1 MPGRHHRP
9 CLPALALAVAA
20 TLTGPPSAA
29 AEPAPADT
37 FVVDL
42 PGLVVSGESA
52 VAVDA
57 GRTVIDAPAVASL
70 DPVSVS
76 DLAVALPATRAAVN
90 SRGDAHPMVRG
101 APERHV
107 QTFLDGIPLNI
118 PWDERVDL
126 GTVPAVAVG
135 GLEGRRG
142 PASLLDGPGALA
154 GSLRLLPPS
163 PAGDRPASDLAAT
176 LGTGGL
182 AHLEGAHRRRAGAW
196 NLLGAGA
203 WTTRDHWPLPDDG
216 PDRLGSDLDQTSL
229 LMRASREVAGAGRLS
244 LLASAWT
251 AEKGVPPELH
261 EGDQA
266 RFWRYPVRERALV
279 GGVLLLPLDQA
290 GLWDLGATA
299 SADIFHQ
306 EIDPRGPDGWDAP
319 LQTGDEYEK
328 NWDRTGYGR
337 LRLTRY
343 LGDQATAAVQASA
356 RYTHHREILEVG
368 GPTMDYAQWLAS
380 VAAETDWRPAA
391 GWDLRAGAGWD
402 HAATPESGDKP
413 GSPADHAA
421 AVNLRLSR
429 DLGPDRG
436 LYLAAGRR
444 SRFPS
449 LREAYSGA
457 LGRFVPNPDLAP
469 ERQDQVEVG
478 ASLAGPR
485 WTLDVAVFHGVLTD
499 GIERVAVGDNQ
510 YQRVNRAEIRVPG
523 VEMTGAWRPAGD
535 VSLSAHHT
543 ILDARVHEDGG
554 DRPAED
560 RPAYLSRV
568 AADYGG
574 WRGPEAGLEAR
585 VTGPRWSADA
595 TRPGGLTRLPAGVTW
610 HLRLGWRWPREG
622 HDLAAHLRVD
632 NVFDS
637 ASTARPA
644 CPSRAA
650 PSAPASPGPA
660 DAFLRL
666 GCASENVSGPGL
678 ALGRT

>member
-1 MPGRHHRP
+1 VTLIRFDSRVLPL
-9 CLPALALAVAA
+9 CLAALCLTASARAA
-20 TLTGPPSAA
+20 D
-29 AEPAPADT
+29 PAPASADT

-57 GRTVIDAPAVASL
+57 GRTVVDAPAAAAL
-70 DPVSVS
+70 DPVSVA

-126 GTVPAVAVG
+126 GTVPAMAIG
-135 GLEGRRG
+135 GVEGRRG

-163 PAGDRPASDLAAT
+163 PAGDRPASEAAVS

-203 WTTRDHWPLPDDG
+203 WTTRDHWPLPDG
-216 PDRLGSDLDQTSL
+216 GGDRMGSDLDQASL

-261 EGDQA
+261 EGDEA
-266 RFWRYPVRERALV
+266 RFWRYPVRERALA
-279 GGVLLLPLDQA
+279 GGVLLLPLDEA
-290 GLWDLGATA
+290 GHWDLGVTV

-306 EIDPRGPDGWDAP
+306 EIDPRGPDGWDTP

-368 GPTMDYAQWLAS
+368 GPTLDYAQWLAS
-380 VAAETDWRPAA
+380 MAAEADWRPAA

-402 HAATPESGDKP
+402 HVATPESGDKP
-413 GSPADHAA
+413 GSPADAAA
-421 AVNLRLSR
+421 AVNLRLCR

-436 LYLAAGRR
+436 AYLAAGRR

-478 ASLAGPR
+478 LAAAGPR
-485 WTLDVAVFHGVLTD
+485 WTLDVAAFYGVLTD
-499 GIERVAVGDNQ
+499 GIERVAVGGNQ
-510 YQRVNRAEIRVPG
+510 YQRVNRGEIRVPG
-523 VEMTGAWRPAGD
+523 LEAAATWRPAGD
-535 VSLSAHHT
+535 VDLTLHHT
-543 ILDARVHEDGG
+543 ILDARVHEDDGE
-554 DRPAED
+554 RPAED
-560 RPAYLSRV
+560 RPAYISRL
-568 AADYGG
+568 AANYGN

-585 VTGPRWSADA
+585 VTGPRWSADSTA
-595 TRPGGLTRLPAGVTW
+595 PTGLTRLPAGVTW
-610 HLRLGWRWPREG
+610 HLRLGWRWPRG
-622 HDLAAHLRVD
+622 RHDLAAHLRVD
-632 NVFDS
+632 NVFDQRVDGQTGLPEPGRIVS
-637 ASTARPA
+637 AGLSW
-644 CPSRAA
+644 SR
-650 PSAPASPGPA
+650 
-660 DAFLRL
+660 
-666 GCASENVSGPGL
+666 
-678 ALGRT
+678 